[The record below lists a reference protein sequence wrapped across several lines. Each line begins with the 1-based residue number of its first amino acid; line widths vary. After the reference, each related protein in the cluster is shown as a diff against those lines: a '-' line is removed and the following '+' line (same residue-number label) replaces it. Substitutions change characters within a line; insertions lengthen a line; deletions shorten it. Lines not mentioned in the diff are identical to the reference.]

1 LTPANYSK
9 PPPALPWVCSSFS
22 SSKTARAPTKNNGGC
37 TSLCPFR
44 RLAEILAQG
53 ILSLCDTALIKL
65 SLAASGEPPI
75 HELQHLHW
83 NFLLV
88 KILAFEPATNRK
100 FFGNTIDALIFESDD
115 NGVLAV
121 RLVPNNISDFKIGVH

>member
-1 LTPANYSK
+1 ME
-9 PPPALPWVCSSFS
+9 
-22 SSKTARAPTKNNGGC
+22 G
-37 TSLCPFR
+37 
-44 RLAEILAQG
+44 
-53 ILSLCDTALIKL
+53 L

-100 FFGNTIDALIFESDD
+100 FLSNTIGALIFESDD
-115 NGVLAV
+115 NGILAV